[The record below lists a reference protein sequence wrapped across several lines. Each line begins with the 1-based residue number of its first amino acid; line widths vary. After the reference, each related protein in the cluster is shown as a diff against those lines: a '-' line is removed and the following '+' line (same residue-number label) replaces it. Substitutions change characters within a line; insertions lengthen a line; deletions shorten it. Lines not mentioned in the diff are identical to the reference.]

1 MVLCIKSKIKCDTCK
16 VNLRASQKRNLPDVQ
31 VNTGKSKKS
40 RVHEKEIVFNV
51 QAADIEQII
60 PHYSQRA
67 HTQALDPLSVNPY
80 SYDSVKLV
88 LQKIGLTAGI
98 SRYKNE
104 TNTNDRQWV
113 FVMCD
118 GLPYCLAHKLI
129 HYAYYCLNCQ
139 DSVLGMERFKEN
151 NKSGPSCS
159 KHR

>member
-1 MVLCIKSKIKCDTCK
+1 MCIT
-16 VNLRASQKRNLPDVQ
+16 KRNLPDVQ
-31 VNTGKSKKS
+31 VNTGKSKKKR
-40 RVHEKEIVFNV
+40 RVHEKEIVFNE
-51 QAADIEQII
+51 QAADTEQIL

-67 HTQALDPLSVNPY
+67 HTQTLDPLSVNPY

-88 LQKIGLTAGI
+88 LRKIGLTAGI

-113 FVMCD
+113 CVICD

-139 DSVLGMERFKEN
+139 DSV
-151 NKSGPSCS
+151 
-159 KHR
+159 

>member
-1 MVLCIKSKIKCDTCK
+1 MKHVKSICVHHK
-16 VNLRASQKRNLPDVQ
+16 KRNLPDVQ

-51 QAADIEQII
+51 QAANTEQII

-67 HTQALDPLSVNPY
+67 HTQALDPLSVNPN

-88 LQKIGLTAGI
+88 LRKIGLTAGI
-98 SRYKNE
+98 SRYKKE

-113 FVMCD
+113 FVMHAMCD

-129 HYAYYCLNCQ
+129 HYAYYCLNYQ
-139 DSVLGMERFKEN
+139 DSVLGMEKFKEH

>member
-1 MVLCIKSKIKCDTCK
+1 M
-16 VNLRASQKRNLPDVQ
+16 
-31 VNTGKSKKS
+31 
-40 RVHEKEIVFNV
+40 HEQEIVFNV
-51 QAADIEQII
+51 RAADTEQII

-67 HTQALDPLSVNPY
+67 HTQALDPLSVNPN

-88 LQKIGLTAGI
+88 LWKIGLTFPGI
-98 SRYKNE
+98 KIKPTQMTDNGF
-104 TNTNDRQWV
+104 

-139 DSVLGMERFKEN
+139 DSVLGMEEFKEH

>member
-1 MVLCIKSKIKCDTCK
+1 MYRQPILNKLYHITAK
-16 VNLRASQKRNLPDVQ
+16 
-31 VNTGKSKKS
+31 G
-40 RVHEKEIVFNV
+40 
-51 QAADIEQII
+51 
-60 PHYSQRA
+60 
-67 HTQALDPLSVNPY
+67 HTLALDLLSVNPN

-88 LQKIGLTAGI
+88 LRKIGLTAGI
-98 SRYKNE
+98 SRFKNE

-139 DSVLGMERFKEN
+139 DSVLGMERFKEH
-151 NKSGPSCS
+151 NKSGPICS

>member
-1 MVLCIKSKIKCDTCK
+1 M
-16 VNLRASQKRNLPDVQ
+16 
-31 VNTGKSKKS
+31 
-40 RVHEKEIVFNV
+40 HEKEIVFNV
-51 QAADIEQII
+51 QAADTEQII

-88 LQKIGLTAGI
+88 LRKIGLTAGI

-139 DSVLGMERFKEN
+139 DSVLGMERFKEH
-151 NKSGPSCS
+151 NKSGPICS